1 MKRILSL
8 LLIICMMTVMVVGCG
23 DTQTETSDTTDTVE
37 TTTEATTTTE
47 ASSAETTTTET
58 TTEETTTEET
68 TTEATTTEQQKPE
81 EPTVPKSLKILAI
94 GNSFSDDATEHLY
107 GILKDAGIEDVIIGN
122 LHIGGCS
129 IDTHWNNMK
138 NDSAAYEFRYY
149 NNSATKTNTKRSISY
164 ALALHEW

>member
-94 GNSFSDDATEHLY
+94 GNSFSDDATDTITTPQPKPTQREASAMRLLFTN
-107 GILKDAGIEDVIIGN
+107 GI
-122 LHIGGCS
+122 
-129 IDTHWNNMK
+129 
-138 NDSAAYEFRYY
+138 
-149 NNSATKTNTKRSISY
+149 ISPFSR
-164 ALALHEW
+164 